1 MTIIKE
7 IRGVAIQRFLPSGMD
22 LMAWL
27 DNIEAKRHKAVI
39 RYQKDNPCDSTCMV
53 ISVDDVD
60 VCFVNADDKRFERW
74 RKRRDGEGY
83 IRTVISLEEIS
94 MDHIENSLAMQDD
107 SSNAEE
113 MLVAKDGAQAFSRDY
128 EQALKSLSESLQ
140 AAWVLFVDRNLSIG
154 EIADYLNLPY
164 ETVKKRLQRA
174 RKTLQKILQGYCP
187 QDVPD

>member
-1 MTIIKE
+1 M
-7 IRGVAIQRFLPSGMD
+7 
-22 LMAWL
+22 
-27 DNIEAKRHKAVI
+27 
-39 RYQKDNPCDSTCMV
+39 
-53 ISVDDVD
+53 
-60 VCFVNADDKRFERW
+60 NADDKRFERW

-113 MLVAKDGAQAFSRDY
+113 MMVAKDDAQAFARDY

-140 AAWVLFVDRNLSIG
+140 AAWVLFADRNLSIS

-174 RKTLQKILQGYCP
+174 RKTLQKVLQGYCP

>member
-1 MTIIKE
+1 MICVKHFLIPYPDAYSQDNTRYAFTDHVSGERYEYIAGHDGIDENWIAVVKE
-7 IRGVAIQRFLPSGMD
+7 EDRRM
-22 LMAWL
+22 
-27 DNIEAKRHKAVI
+27 
-39 RYQKDNPCDSTCMV
+39 
-53 ISVDDVD
+53 
-60 VCFVNADDKRFERW
+60 NADDKRFERW
-74 RKRRDGEGY
+74 LKRRDGEGY